1 MQFVDQWGETSYSG
15 YGFKTWLSNNKDV
28 ALSISFLYL
37 MFVFYAPRYIPRFM
51 GEAGTEKNKI
61 MQEKVKKVWVVWN
74 LFLSA
79 FAFYGTTRVFPPL
92 IKNFMKYGI
101 HDTFCT
107 FRPEEFYTTEIGT
120 ALGLFTM
127 SKLPEFGDTV
137 FLLLL
142 GKKLP
147 FLQFFHHT
155 SMFLFV
161 WFAYEQGSSIFIT
174 AAAYNYF
181 VHTIMYFYFALAE
194 AGLKNVVKPF
204 GIYITALQITQ
215 MVGGLFFTGY
225 SVYHNYRKVFDPSA
239 PGCPGTDIT
248 VSRTQLLV
256 YIFNFYLFSEMFVKS
271 YILPPPKRAEKP
283 AAGAEKKKSA

>member
-1 MQFVDQWGETSYSG
+1 MEALNNYGENVYNGLVLRQWLEDNVDISVYIAGVYLTFVFAGPHYIEKL
-15 YGFKTWLSNNKDV
+15 FKGKQPVGLIKKAWMLWNFG
-28 ALSISFLYL
+28 LSIFSLYGVIRIVPVVL
-37 MFVFYAPRYIPRFM
+37 
-51 GEAGTEKNKI
+51 EKF
-61 MQEKVKKVWVVWN
+61 Q
-74 LFLSA
+74 
-79 FAFYGTTRVFPPL
+79 
-92 IKNFMKYGI
+92 KNTMYENICIF
-101 HDTFCT
+101 H
-107 FRPEEFYTTEIGT
+107 PEEFYTTKTGF
-120 ALGLFTM
+120 AVGLFAI
-127 SKLPEFGDTV
+127 SKLPEFGDTF
-137 FLLLL
+137 FLLMT
-142 GKKLP
+142 GKKSLP
-147 FLQFFHHT
+147 FLQWFHHVT
-155 SMFLFV
+155 TYLFA
-161 WFAYEQGSSIFIT
+161 WMSYQMGSSIFIY
-174 AAAYNYF
+174 AAAMNYF

>member
-1 MQFVDQWGETSYSG
+1 MQFVDNWGETSYSG
-15 YGFKTWLSNNKDV
+15 YGFKTWLSNNKDI

-61 MQEKVKKVWVVWN
+61 MQAKVKKVWVVWN

-181 VHTIMYFYFALAE
+181 VHTIMYMYFALAE
-194 AGLKNVVKPF
+194 AGFKEEVKPLAM
-204 GIYITALQITQ
+204 YITALQLIQ
-215 MVGGLFFTGY
+215 MMGVMWSSGYVIYQKYFVDVPNGVARDAYGVG
-225 SVYHNYRKVFDPSA
+225 A
-239 PGCPGTDIT
+239 CPGTSLYNARLQFCIY
-248 VSRTQLLV
+248 SFFL
-256 YIFNFYLFSEMFVKS
+256 YLFGEMFFKNYVF
-271 YILPPPKRAEKP
+271 
-283 AAGAEKKKSA
+283 KKTRR